1 MGTKKSAKSWATKE
15 FGDADFGDKRLKS
28 RLINISDRFSD
39 APENPIN
46 QACENW
52 AETKGAYRFFKN
64 DKISASE
71 ILKTHVQQTAL
82 RAESGKTILVI
93 QDTSYFSWRMPKTKG
108 LGIISRTP
116 GKNVNLIATK
126 GLVMHTCFAVNT
138 DGLPI
143 GILDQKLF
151 ARKQL
156 PDELRQKKKRSHN
169 TNVAIED
176 KESIRWL
183 ESLKKTHV
191 AMGCANV
198 RTVTLCDREGDF
210 YEFLE
215 CANQLG
221 AHTLVRA
228 RGDRS
233 INKISRYSSKDDL
246 HLWSYM
252 QSMPNIG
259 ILRVEI
265 PASDQK
271 PARTALLVKRLLKR
285 DSFFV

>member
-126 GLVMHTCFAVNT
+126 GLVMHTA
-138 DGLPI
+138 LPLI
-143 GILDQKLF
+143 QM
-151 ARKQL
+151 ACQ
-156 PDELRQKKKRSHN
+156 
-169 TNVAIED
+169 
-176 KESIRWL
+176 
-183 ESLKKTHV
+183 
-191 AMGCANV
+191 
-198 RTVTLCDREGDF
+198 
-210 YEFLE
+210 
-215 CANQLG
+215 
-221 AHTLVRA
+221 
-228 RGDRS
+228 
-233 INKISRYSSKDDL
+233 
-246 HLWSYM
+246 
-252 QSMPNIG
+252 
-259 ILRVEI
+259 
-265 PASDQK
+265 
-271 PARTALLVKRLLKR
+271 
-285 DSFFV
+285 